1 MYTFMINE
9 NNLKINT
16 NLNGGSEIDVSK
28 ISIDNFDVSKNNL
41 YLFRNPDFESSLEE
55 KNQNNNDWKKTP
67 EDIKEILLKEYISME
82 EYNKIRPIKE
92 TEKKLYEDIED
103 AKYANLKD
111 EELDDFKKNIG
122 LVDRENND
130 DDDEENDEAQK
141 LAREQAEA
149 EELARKQAEEQA
161 KAEELARKQAEEQA
175 EAEERAKKQA
185 EGKNGDDYQDDFE
198 KEEEDDDIEYDKDLL
213 DRIESTKF
221 KKETLKEEFGI
232 NDEDAD
238 TIIANNVNIR
248 GFLFQNP
255 DNGAKILNKL
265 RKNLTANKEG
275 NASNNDGQDSLD
287 TLIEQ
292 QQQRPMTFGQ
302 QRRNNN
308 NNRPAFGE
316 SYEIS
321 PGWGKD
327 GQFTGGSIPTSDVIT
342 RIFGEDTSPPAIV
355 GILENFNWGD
365 DHIMVNDI
373 KVRIPESYDEWFAK
387 QTENMKKFVDDNK
400 LSLDLIR
407 FSNSLRE
414 NYQFYNPNF
423 QLEKPVPDSETGVK
437 YNGLVEKVDIE
448 ALQQLVKESHMRF
461 RLHVQEF
468 FGTLGLNPGIQVEIS
483 QLGGFINNLS
493 VTEEQLN
500 GGMIPMLVPFSLVSK
515 VPSFMDD
522 IEERLKSI
530 IKRLENNGKKL
541 VGDSKEN
548 IFKAVDRVK
557 KQEKQLKVLAN
568 SLEKIVKDPLSKN
581 EVTLD
586 EVLKYS
592 NKLEKGQIR
601 GLDVAKTLVELEVN

>member
-1 MYTFMINE
+1 MSRKRQTDQGNEDPNVTF
-9 NNLKINT
+9 
-16 NLNGGSEIDVSK
+16 G
-28 ISIDNFDVSKNNL
+28 
-41 YLFRNPDFESSLEE
+41 
-55 KNQNNNDWKKTP
+55 
-67 EDIKEILLKEYISME
+67 KEILARKAERE
-82 EYNKIRPIKE
+82 AQ
-92 TEKKLYEDIED
+92 
-103 AKYANLKD
+103 AKAEAELED
-111 EELDDFKKNIG
+111 EEKDDDDMDDDDDAEEVEAAAAANVK
-122 LVDRENND
+122 ND
-130 DDDEENDEAQK
+130 DDDD
-141 LAREQAEA
+141 A
-149 EELARKQAEEQA
+149 EEV
-161 KAEELARKQAEEQA
+161 
-175 EAEERAKKQA
+175 
-185 EGKNGDDYQDDFE
+185 
-198 KEEEDDDIEYDKDLL
+198 EEDIDLDPNDKEIL
-213 DRIESTKF
+213 DRILSTDF
-221 KKETLKEEFGI
+221 DKERLKEELKI
-232 NDEDAD
+232 NEEDAE
-238 TIIANNVNIR
+238 TIITNNVNIK
-248 GFLFQNP
+248 GFLFQNEKR
-255 DNGAKILNKL
+255 GAEILNKL
-265 RKNLTANKEG
+265 RDLAANKEG
-275 NASNNDGQDSLD
+275 NASNNVGPDALD
-287 TLIEQ
+287 TLMQE
-292 QQQRPMTFGQ
+292 QQRPMTFGQ
-302 QRRNNN
+302 PRRNKNKPILGSN
-308 NNRPAFGE
+308 T
-316 SYEIS
+316 EIS
-321 PGWGKD
+321 PGWGPD
-327 GQFTGGSIPTSDVIT
+327 GKMTGGGIPTSEAIT
-342 RIFGEDTSPPAIV
+342 RIFSDDTSPPTIV
-355 GILENFNWGD
+355 RILEDFNWGD

-407 FSNSLRE
+407 FSNLLRE

-522 IEERLKSI
+522 IEERLKNI

-548 IFKAVDRVK
+548 IFNAVDRVK

-581 EVTLD
+581 EVTVD
-586 EVLKYS
+586 EVLRYS

-601 GLDVAKTLVELEVN
+601 GLDVAKTLVELEELEVN

>member
-1 MYTFMINE
+1 MINE

-16 NLNGGSEIDVSK
+16 YLNGGSEIDVRNL
-28 ISIDNFDVSKNNL
+28 SIDSFDISKNNL
-41 YLFRNPDFESSLEE
+41 YLFKNPYYENALEE
-55 KNQNNNDWKKTP
+55 KNKNSKDWEKAP
-67 EDIKEILLKEYISME
+67 EDYKEIALKQYISIE
-82 EYNKIRPIKE
+82 EFNKINPAQDRKRLYEVIE
-92 TEKKLYEDIED
+92 EKKYATLKGDELKNFNEDI
-103 AKYANLKD
+103 L
-111 EELDDFKKNIG
+111 
-122 LVDRENND
+122 LVDRVKKPEKD
-130 DDDEENDEAQK
+130 DVSNLIEVKAEAV
-141 LAREQAEA
+141 AEAEA
-149 EELARKQAEEQA
+149 EET
-161 KAEELARKQAEEQA
+161 
-175 EAEERAKKQA
+175 
-185 EGKNGDDYQDDFE
+185 NNV
-198 KEEEDDDIEYDKDLL
+198 EDDDEGDDVSILL
-213 DRIESTKF
+213 EQYISSPIQEDDEGYYSA
-221 KKETLKEEFGI
+221 
-232 NDEDAD
+232 NDE
-238 TIIANNVNIR
+238 
-248 GFLFQNP
+248 
-255 DNGAKILNKL
+255 
-265 RKNLTANKEG
+265 
-275 NASNNDGQDSLD
+275 
-287 TLIEQ
+287 IEA
-292 QQQRPMTFGQ
+292 P
-302 QRRNNN
+302 NNN
-308 NNRPAFGE
+308 NYVGV
-316 SYEIS
+316 
-321 PGWGKD
+321 
-327 GQFTGGSIPTSDVIT
+327 GGGIPTSEAIT
-342 RIFGEDTSPPAIV
+342 RLFKDDTSPANIV
-355 GILENFNWGD
+355 GILKDFNWGD

-373 KVRIPESYDEWFAK
+373 KVKIPESYDEWFAK
-387 QTENMKKFVDDNK
+387 QTENMKKFVADNK

-407 FSNSLRE
+407 FSNLLRN

-423 QLEKPVPDSETGVK
+423 KLEEPTPDNETGVK
-437 YNGLVEKVDIE
+437 YNKLVEKVDIE

-461 RLHVQEF
+461 RLHIQEF

-601 GLDVAKTLVELEVN
+601 GLDVAKTLVELEVS